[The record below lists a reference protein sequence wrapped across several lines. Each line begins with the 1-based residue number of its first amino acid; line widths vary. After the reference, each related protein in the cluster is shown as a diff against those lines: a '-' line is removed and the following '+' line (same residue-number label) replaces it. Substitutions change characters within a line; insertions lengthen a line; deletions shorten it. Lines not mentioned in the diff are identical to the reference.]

1 MSLAPLESPI
11 CVESGL
17 RAKTGLP
24 PRAIAPGMQLVV
36 RHSLFWLVVGNVIGV
51 LIATLLLVPGL
62 NSLLGEWTYGRWIMV
77 HMNLLLYGWCSLP
90 MVGFLFFVYG
100 VDRGAAASW
109 ARPVVWAWSVA
120 LGIGSFSW
128 LSGHSSGKLLLD
140 WSGIARIYFPL
151 AMTALWVL
159 LAVAMIRAW
168 NAHTGNTGARVGRI
182 VGLALLAAVPPLI
195 FIASSPGLYPA
206 FNPDT
211 GGPTGASQL
220 ESSLVVV
227 AILLALPY
235 GLTRQKQG
243 RRGIVIASWLVL
255 LAESVLCAAL
265 GRTDISHHRPAQFLS
280 LGSLLVWLP
289 LTPVYYAAFKWHP
302 ATRRWLNAFLCWW
315 GLLVFSGWVLF
326 LPGVLDRFK
335 FTDGLVGHSLTA
347 EAGFVTALLIFV
359 MIQLLGDAGW
369 IFNGSRAFY
378 AWNYGVLAY
387 VALMTIAGWIEG
399 ADPAFTI
406 VPGLARETIYLLR
419 LFTGVA
425 MLTASVDWLRDAR
438 HLDREAQLRPAF
450 LTTSATALEKTA

>member
-1 MSLAPLESPI
+1 MSLAPLESPK
-11 CVESGL
+11 
-17 RAKTGLP
+17 RADTGMS
-24 PRAIAPGMQLVV
+24 PRSISPGMRAVV
-36 RHSLFWLVVGNVIGV
+36 RHSLFWLVVGNSIGV

-62 NSLLGEWTYGRWIMV
+62 NPWLGEWTYGRWIMV
-77 HMNLLLYGWCSLP
+77 HMNLLLYGWCGLP
-90 MVGFLFFVYG
+90 MVGFLFCVYG
-100 VDRGAAASW
+100 VDRGAAAGW

-120 LGIGSFSW
+120 LGLGSFSW

-159 LAVAMIRAW
+159 LAVAMIRSW
-168 NAHTGNTGARVGRI
+168 KMRELHGWGARAGR
-182 VGLALLAAVPPLI
+182 VAGLVLLAAVPPLI
-195 FIASSPGLYPA
+195 FIASSPGMYPA

-235 GLTRQKQG
+235 GLTRQKQP
-243 RRGIVIASWLVL
+243 RRWMVIASWAVL
-255 LAESVLCAAL
+255 LAEFALCAAL
-265 GRTDISHHRPAQFLS
+265 GRTDVSHHRPAQFLS

-289 LTPVYYAAFKWHP
+289 LTPVYYAAFEWHA
-302 ATRRWLNAFLCWW
+302 ATRRWRNAFLCWW
-315 GLLVFSGWVLF
+315 GLLVVSGWVLF

-347 EAGFVTALLIFV
+347 EAGFVTALLIFT
-359 MIQLLGDAGW
+359 MIQLLGDDGW

-378 AWNYGVLAY
+378 AWNFGVLAY
-387 VALMTIAGWIEG
+387 AALMTIAGWIEG
-399 ADPAFTI
+399 ADPTFTI
-406 VPGLARETIYLLR
+406 VPGLARESIYLLR

-425 MLTASVDWLRDAR
+425 MLTASVHWLRDAR
-438 HLDREAQLRPAF
+438 HLGREAQSRPAF
-450 LTTSATALEKTA
+450 LITSAPVLEKTA